1 MKKFFKDQALVVFS
15 MTYAC
20 MACRKGKRQEAH
32 EIFTGVVGPRSE
44 VYASPTAV
52 DFLQFWII
60 DVQILSGESGS
71 PVQVSVTRFRLIL
84 YVVVSVSALY

>member
-1 MKKFFKDQALVVFS
+1 VASLAAPLNLYYKLISCNSNLVVNQEDCV
-15 MTYAC
+15 YALSLIKYIC
-20 MACRKGKRQEAH
+20 
-32 EIFTGVVGPRSE
+32 SE